1 MSKIRDIKTHLILIE
16 RKKEILPKTSH
27 GSTTHNE
34 YVIIEIETED
44 GVIGV
49 GEVTAAVGWNGEE
62 GVGSA
67 DLLIRK
73 ITPAIIGKEVSDWN
87 SISNA
92 IEQWVRHR
100 PFLRAAIEMACL
112 DAEGKT
118 KGVSVSDLLGGPL
131 RREFSTKLV
140 LPAREPEVVRGMAEI
155 ARNRGGKAFKV
166 KVGLDIAADEA
177 RLAAVRDVI
186 GPTPPLLVDANEGWR
201 PENEKKIIELVDKFG
216 IACIEQPYPR
226 RFIEESARLQSKTTA
241 LLMADESVW
250 TLDNVERIAQSQSF
264 KVVSLYPGKQGGLR
278 RCLESAERA
287 TELGLGVSLGSNLE
301 TGVGSAAMAHFLA
314 LAPALEPKVPGDLLG
329 PLYFVDDVTTG
340 TPWITWTGASLPS
353 GPGLGIE
360 LDQKLLAQHKIS
372 VTV

>member
-1 MSKIRDIKTHLILIE
+1 MSKIIELRTHLILIE

-34 YVIIEIETED
+34 YVIIEVVTAD
-44 GVIGV
+44 GAVGV

-73 ITPAIIGKEVSDWN
+73 IGPAITGLAVEDWDTVSR
-87 SISNA
+87 A
-92 IEQWVRHR
+92 IEQWTRHR
-100 PFLRAAIEMACL
+100 PFLKAAVEMACL
-112 DAEGKT
+112 DAEGKE
-118 KGVSVSDLLGGPL
+118 KGKNVSDLFGGPL
-131 RREFSTKLV
+131 RTEFATKLV
-140 LPAREPEVVRGMAEI
+140 LPAREAEVVRGMAEI
-155 ARNRGGKAFKV
+155 AKNRGGRAFKV
-166 KVGLDIAADEA
+166 KVGLDIEADRA

-186 GPTPPLLVDANEGWR
+186 GSEPPLLVDANEGWR
-201 PENEKKIIELVDKFG
+201 PNEERAIIDLIEKFN
-216 IACIEQPYPR
+216 IACVEQPYPR
-226 RFIEESARLQSKTTA
+226 RFVKESARLQANTSA

-250 TLDNVERIAQSQSF
+250 TLDNVERIAEATSF

-278 RCLESAERA
+278 ACLESARRA

-301 TGVGSAAMAHFLA
+301 TGVGSATMAHFLA
-314 LAPALEPKVPGDLLG
+314 LAPAIDVKVPGDLLG

-340 TPWITWTGASLPS
+340 TPWITWQGAFLPS
-353 GPGLGIE
+353 GPGLGVE
-360 LDQKLLAQHKIS
+360 LDQKLLAQHKIT